1 MKKQELQS
9 NEFDEYYL
17 NYLNLVPSE
26 TELISGLKE
35 DQKMVIDYFS
45 SIPKDKLEFRYQP
58 EKWTIKEVLQ
68 HIIDTERIFTYRLL
82 RIARK
87 DTTPLAGFDQDI
99 YVDPS
104 EANNKS
110 INNLIEEFSATR
122 LYTINLVNSISDEN
136 LKNLG
141 TASDSPVSARSC
153 AFILLGH
160 SVWHINI
167 IKERY
172 LC

>member
-141 TASDSPVSARSC
+141 NASDSPVSARSC

>member
-141 TASDSPVSARSC
+141 NASDSPVSARAC

-160 SVWHINI
+160 SIWHINI

>member
-1 MKKQELQS
+1 MKKKELQP

-17 NYLNLVPSE
+17 NYLNLVPAE
-26 TELISGLKE
+26 TELNYGFQE
-35 DQKMVIDYFS
+35 DKNIVIDFFS
-45 SIPKDKLEFRYQP
+45 SLPEDKLEFRYQP
-58 EKWTIKEVLQ
+58 KKWTVKEVLQ
-68 HIIDTERIFTYRLL
+68 HIIDTERIFMYRFL

-104 EANNKS
+104 VANDKS
-110 INNLIEEFSATR
+110 INDLIKEFTIGRMYSINLI
-122 LYTINLVNSISDEN
+122 NSITNEN

-141 TASDSPVSARSC
+141 TASDSPVSARAC

-172 LC
+172 L

>member
-9 NEFDEYYL
+9 NEYDEYYL
-17 NYLNLVPSE
+17 NYLNLVPAE
-26 TELISGLKE
+26 TELVSGLKE

-58 EKWTIKEVLQ
+58 KKWTIKEVLQ
-68 HIIDTERIFTYRLL
+68 HIIDTERIFMYRLL

-110 INNLIEEFSATR
+110 INDLIEEFSATR
-122 LYTINLVNSISDEN
+122 SYTINLVNSISDEN

-141 TASDSPVSARSC
+141 TASDSPVSARAC

-160 SVWHINI
+160 SIWHINI

>member
-122 LYTINLVNSISDEN
+122 LYTINLVNSISDDN

>member
-1 MKKQELQS
+1 MKKQELQP

-17 NYLNLVPSE
+17 NYLNLVPAE
-26 TELISGLKE
+26 AELISGFEK
-35 DQKMVIDYFS
+35 DKKMVVDFFS
-45 SIPKDKLEFRYQP
+45 SLPEDKLEFRYQP
-58 EKWTIKEVLQ
+58 KKWTVKEVLQ
-68 HIIDTERIFTYRLL
+68 HIIDTERIFMYRFL

-87 DTTPLAGFDQDI
+87 DTTALAGFDQDI

-104 EANNKS
+104 AANDKS
-110 INNLIEEFSATR
+110 INDLIEEFTIGRMYS
-122 LYTINLVNSISDEN
+122 INLINSITNEN

-141 TASDSPVSARSC
+141 TASDSPVSARAC
-153 AFILLGH
+153 VFILLGH

-172 LC
+172 L